1 MEVATETVLQDV
13 AHVRNSVDKRGRVI
27 KKATNYLK
35 AREIAEVKTELD
47 TIEAT
52 LAPTNIARGSI
63 SQDGLKHLHDRR
75 IFLQDKLEDHSAP
88 ELTPNLRDAFS
99 KRLGELNEKIREG
112 MPTHEDMRRNPAGA
126 VDQHR
131 RWERLNKSAILER
144 RNVLIALNP
153 GDDSK
158 DLTNIDMIRPHSAAL
173 TQTGT
178 STFMADAQIPGIFA
192 MTPAAKENW
201 PLGEPKIDT
210 PLKQAAR
217 AEDQTRVKKPRS
229 EKQLANDAKL
239 AAAAQAKR
247 EARLLD
253 KTSE

>member
-1 MEVATETVLQDV
+1 MDVATETVLQDI
-13 AHVRNSVDKRGRVI
+13 AHVRNQTDKRGRVI

-35 AREIAEVKTELD
+35 AREIAEVKTELEGID
-47 TIEAT
+47 AT
-52 LAPTNIARGSI
+52 LSPSNFARNSI

-75 IFLQDKLEDHSAP
+75 IFLQDKLEDHTAP
-88 ELTPNLRDAFS
+88 ELTPTLRDAFS
-99 KRLGELNEKIREG
+99 KRLGELEAKIREG

-131 RWERLNKSAILER
+131 RWERLNKANILER
-144 RNVLIALNP
+144 RNALIALNP

-192 MTPAAKENW
+192 MTPLAKENW
-201 PLGEPKIDT
+201 PLGDPKIDT
-210 PLKQAAR
+210 PLKQAMR
-217 AEDQTRVKKPRS
+217 AEQPVKKPRS

-247 EARLLD
+247 LAKLNVEN
-253 KTSE
+253 E